1 MKACKSFFMS
11 IYASSSFLHE
21 EDFSVISCNFSNIL
35 KSLKRK
41 PTFQI
46 LFLITKM

>member
-11 IYASSSFLHE
+11 IYASSSFLH

-46 LFLITKM
+46 LLLITKM